1 MQKSDSTTIENSLFT
16 VVIPTMWKSTHSRNL
31 LEALDSCKSV
41 GEIFI
46 IDNNPAL
53 TPDYLKNL
61 NKATLYSSGVNEY
74 VNPSWNMGVRQAK
87 HELVALCND
96 DIVFNTDILN
106 TINIS
111 DDTLIGLDTSCY
123 KLSEDAAETWLQPTR
138 TRCYGFGCLMLFKKK
153 DYVVIPEQLK
163 VWYGDDYLLA
173 NFKHVYTLHGLA
185 VKTNMSTTSAKPEF
199 NEIIQQDTRNYR
211 DLPQPK

>member
-1 MQKSDSTTIENSLFT
+1 MQKSDNTARENSLFT
-16 VVIPTMWKSTHSRNL
+16 VVIPTMWKSVHSRSL
-31 LEALDSCKSV
+31 LEALDSCKAV

-46 IDNNPAL
+46 VDNNPET

-61 NKATLYSSGVNEY
+61 NKVTLYSSGANEH
-74 VNPSWNMGVRQAK
+74 VNPSWNTGVRQAK

-123 KLSEDAAETWLQPTR
+123 KLSEDATETWLQTTC

-173 NFKHVYTLHGLA
+173 NFKYVYTLHGLA

>member
-1 MQKSDSTTIENSLFT
+1 MQKSDNTTRGNSLFT
-16 VVIPTMWKSTHSRNL
+16 VVIPTMWKSVHSRNL
-31 LEALDSCKSV
+31 LETLDSCRAV

-46 IDNNPAL
+46 VNNNPAL

-61 NKATLYSSGVNEY
+61 NKVTLYSSGFNEY
-74 VNPSWNMGVRQAK
+74 VNPSWNIGVQQAK

-123 KLSEDAAETWLQPTR
+123 KLTEDATETRLQLTHSR
-138 TRCYGFGCLMLFKKK
+138 GHGFGCLMFFKKK

-173 NFKHVYTLHGLA
+173 NFKYVYTLHGLA

-199 NEIIQQDTRNYR
+199 NEIIQQDTRSYR